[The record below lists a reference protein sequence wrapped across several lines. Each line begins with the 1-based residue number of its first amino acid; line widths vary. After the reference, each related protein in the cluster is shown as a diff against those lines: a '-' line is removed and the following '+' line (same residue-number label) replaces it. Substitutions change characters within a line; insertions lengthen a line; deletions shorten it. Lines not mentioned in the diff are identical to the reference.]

1 MEDYEK
7 KVFIFLILIFL
18 FLLIFDFL
26 IGDEK
31 IFLFIN
37 KKIANPILDFV
48 VLKIF
53 TPLFFLLPIIPFLM
67 IFKKERNLG
76 IFSLFSGPLCYIL
89 GNVVKYILRF
99 PRPFNTLPA
108 RTLGPWHP
116 SPFSFPSTTT
126 MLAFGFAIPIFLKKK
141 KLGIFLLSLAF
152 LVGFSVIYTGFHFL
166 KDVAAGIFF
175 SALIVFF
182 ENKIYKKFSL

>member
-1 MEDYEK
+1 MEEQK
-7 KVFIFLILIFL
+7 NFLILIL
-18 FLLIFDFL
+18 ISVLIFIFSIL

-31 IFLFIN
+31 IFLFFN
-37 KKIANPILDFV
+37 KEIANPILDFI

-76 IFSLFSGPLCYIL
+76 IFSLFSGPFCYLL
-89 GNVVKYILRF
+89 GNMIKYILRF
-99 PRPFNTLPA
+99 PRPFNILPA

-141 KLGIFLLSLAF
+141 KIGIFLLFLAF
-152 LVGFSVIYTGFHFL
+152 LVGFSVIYTGYHFL

-182 ENKIYKKFSL
+182 ENKIYEKFFL